1 MENDYIFRLEDVYY
15 SFNKGNP
22 ILKGINLTVRKGDKI
37 ALLGSNGTGKSTLL
51 KILDGLIFPE
61 QGNFIAFGEHITEKK
76 MMDEKFACF
85 FRKKVGFV
93 FQDSDIQL
101 FCSTVWEEVAFGP
114 VQLHSDE
121 EWIKRR
127 VDNTL
132 KVLGLYDL
140 RDRPPYTLSGGEK
153 KKVAIASVLVMDP
166 DVLLFDEPTNELDP
180 KTKYWF
186 IDVINKLNKEGKTII
201 ISTHHLEMV
210 PLIAENIVILTE
222 NHELITVGDLHKMIG
237 NMDTLLEKRSMVD
250 PLTGVY
256 NRRYLEICIDFIKG
270 YFKYVFMIDIDH
282 FKNINDTY
290 GHDIGD
296 LVLKETAKI
305 CAKTIR
311 SSDRIIRF
319 GGEEFLIF
327 LATEDDD
334 VAYTVAERIR
344 KNIEEMEI
352 RLSDDKTIKLTI
364 SVGCTKILPNE
375 KNLDFAIK
383 RADEKLYKAKN
394 TGRNKVIFECIN

>member
-85 FRKKVGFV
+85 FRQKVGFV

-210 PLIAENIVILTE
+210 PLIAESIVILTE
-222 NHELITVGDLHKMIG
+222 DHELITVGDLHKMIG
-237 NMDTLLEKRSMVD
+237 NMDTLLEERSMAD

-270 YFKYVFMIDIDH
+270 YFKYVFMVDIDH

-394 TGRNKVIFECIN
+394 TGRNKVIFEYVN